1 LDPIPP
7 TQLQSFKHT
16 QFNCFAQT
24 SGKCA
29 NHFALCRRQGVVVS
43 VVRRTNEVTLSRT
56 RLVHGN
62 VTSAG
67 WQVTLCDPIS
77 HVSSR
82 SGVATLR
89 TAIHLLLTYFTYL
102 HGRVT
107 AIPSRHVTSQLD
119 RLSLA
124 FFWGR

>member
-1 LDPIPP
+1 M
-7 TQLQSFKHT
+7 
-16 QFNCFAQT
+16 
-24 SGKCA
+24 
-29 NHFALCRRQGVVVS
+29 VS

-89 TAIHLLLTYFTYL
+89 TAIHLLLTYL
-102 HGRVT
+102 HGQVT

>member
-1 LDPIPP
+1 M
-7 TQLQSFKHT
+7 
-16 QFNCFAQT
+16 
-24 SGKCA
+24 
-29 NHFALCRRQGVVVS
+29 VS

-102 HGRVT
+102 LTWTGDRLRV